1 MTAWRVLIAD
11 DDHLSLQLM
20 RDSLA
25 KLSVAVLEAR
35 DGEEVMRLAK
45 AEGPDLILLDVM
57 LPRMDGFQVAALL
70 KQDPAT
76 AEIPVMF
83 VSALGAPKDKVRGL
97 NLGAEDYIVKPIHP
111 EELQVRVQMV
121 FRRIQPSRRGAPMA
135 SGQLAA
141 MNLPSLIQ
149 MFEGERRTA
158 RLLLTRGE
166 AHGEI
171 VFENGIITRAAQG
184 ARKGK
189 AAVYQLLTWREGSF
203 HMALPDASSQVGGPV
218 DAPTQALLMEGMR
231 RLDEIPRL
239 RLGLA
244 DPPIRMD
251 VPAALREAIQTQS
264 RPEAAAVLSLLDDT
278 RGLDE
283 VLAQSPVDEWATLKI
298 LDSLRRNRVL
308 LSADVGHERR
318 GGPRLYVEEPIE
330 YQTLGSF
337 QKSTAFNLT
346 AQGVFIR
353 TAVPFDMG
361 EPVVLR
367 FQLPGQEAP
376 VNVVGQVVWR
386 NADPSKAGG
395 MGMGIRFIEVA
406 PGDREAIEQH
416 LTQAIAVQV
425 SSAEERQ

>member
-158 RLLLTRGE
+158 RLLLTRG
-166 AHGEI
+166 
-171 VFENGIITRAAQG
+171 
-184 ARKGK
+184 
-189 AAVYQLLTWREGSF
+189 
-203 HMALPDASSQVGGPV
+203 D
-218 DAPTQALLMEGMR
+218 
-231 RLDEIPRL
+231 RL
-239 RLGLA
+239 RKRNNHSGGAGSAKGQGGRVPTSHLA
-244 DPPIRMD
+244 GGELPHGAARHLQPGRRAGGRADAGPPHGGD
-251 VPAALREAIQTQS
+251 AAL
-264 RPEAAAVLSLLDDT
+264 
-278 RGLDE
+278 G
-283 VLAQSPVDEWATLKI
+283 
-298 LDSLRRNRVL
+298 RN
-308 LSADVGHERR
+308 
-318 GGPRLYVEEPIE
+318 P
-330 YQTLGSF
+330 
-337 QKSTAFNLT
+337 K
-346 AQGVFIR
+346 
-353 TAVPFDMG
+353 
-361 EPVVLR
+361 
-367 FQLPGQEAP
+367 AP
-376 VNVVGQVVWR
+376 VGSGR
-386 NADPSKAGG
+386 PTDPHGCPGG
-395 MGMGIRFIEVA
+395 F
-406 PGDREAIEQH
+406 
-416 LTQAIAVQV
+416 T
-425 SSAEERQ
+425 